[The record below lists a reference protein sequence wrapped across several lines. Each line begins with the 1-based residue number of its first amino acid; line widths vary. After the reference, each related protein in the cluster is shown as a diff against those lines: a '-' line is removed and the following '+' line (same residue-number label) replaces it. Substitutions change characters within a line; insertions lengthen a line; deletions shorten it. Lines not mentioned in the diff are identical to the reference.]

1 MSDEMIHI
9 ATHQRALSLLNYY
22 RNKAKLCVCSKPN
35 GRPRKKK
42 ANPTDVSIT
51 ELKRERNRVAELQKT
66 IDALSADR
74 ALLANEV
81 IRWRAA
87 YIRSNNTLEVVPD
100 SKLREA
106 IAKTNGRDVASKAT
120 TTNPIIRSRRP
131 NDSDSLSAECKSLL
145 PEVPKSRLNIETRS
159 RLSEISR
166 RDPGTDD
173 PA

>member
-35 GRPRKKK
+35 GRPKKK

-51 ELKRERNRVAELQKT
+51 ELKRERKRVFDLKNQIA
-66 IDALSADR
+66 ALESDR
-74 ALLANEV
+74 ALLANEI

-106 IAKTNGRDVASKAT
+106 IAKTNGRIRENKT
-120 TTNPIIRSRRP
+120 TSTNPIIRSRRP

-166 RDPGTDD
+166 RDIGTDD

>member
-35 GRPRKKK
+35 GRPKKK

-51 ELKRERNRVAELQKT
+51 ELKRERKRVFDLKNQIA
-66 IDALSADR
+66 ALESDR

-87 YIRSNNTLEVVPD
+87 YIRSNNTLEVLPD
-100 SKLREA
+100 SKLCEA
-106 IAKTNGRDVASKAT
+106 IAKTNGRSRDNKT
-120 TTNPIIRSRRP
+120 TSTNPIIRSRRP

-166 RDPGTDD
+166 RDVGTDD